1 VLQIRSSVADVAGM
15 AKLVLSLF
23 RRSPRRRIVIL
34 HGPRHA

>member
-1 VLQIRSSVADVAGM
+1 M